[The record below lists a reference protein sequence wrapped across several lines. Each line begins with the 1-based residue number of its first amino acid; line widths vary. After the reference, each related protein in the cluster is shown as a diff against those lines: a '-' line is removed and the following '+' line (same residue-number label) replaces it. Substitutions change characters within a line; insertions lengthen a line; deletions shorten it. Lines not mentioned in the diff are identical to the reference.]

1 MDKCRAQRQSL
12 AEEFKALQ
20 SFFAALGDE
29 TRQQI
34 FIALLEHETI
44 GMRVPEITRRTH
56 LSRPAVSHHLRILKD
71 ARLVASRREG
81 KTVFYA
87 LDDDHVRAILATGM
101 EHVEEK

>member
-34 FIALLEHETI
+34 FIA
-44 GMRVPEITRRTH
+44 
-56 LSRPAVSHHLRILKD
+56 
-71 ARLVASRREG
+71 
-81 KTVFYA
+81 
-87 LDDDHVRAILATGM
+87 
-101 EHVEEK
+101 